1 MGGGRITWGGDLG
14 RLSWRWG
21 WWLFSVAMRWRWNPV
36 TAAVLPLCRDT
47 NRCPLPLPVYPFYP
61 FSSFSP
67 TVSLGFPV
75 DIPGFFCVSQFRSF
89 LSLRSWFL
97 SLSFPP
103 FSVVLFPSYSSFRVT
118 IYRGKGS
125 EVDPA
130 PSHRYP
136 CMGRTSP
143 ALLWRRPRWPMEAS
157 LAWRVASGFGFNRAR
172 GERERGRN
180 KRKRT
185 KTSLPLLRVQGKKEE
200 EQCRLKRHCF
210 VFPPFFFLKMHETAS
225 FFLKRVVSFRWK
237 LAPKRQTTSQ
247 SFNLRAFCILVLG
260 LRFLQLSL

>member
-103 FSVVLFPSYSSFRVT
+103 FLPFYSPLILPFGSLF
-118 IYRGKGS
+118 IGARGARSTLPRPIATHAWG
-125 EVDPA
+125 A
-130 PSHRYP
+130 RLLH
-136 CMGRTSP
+136 CCGAGRGGQ
-143 ALLWRRPRWPMEAS
+143 WRRR
-157 LAWRVASGFGFNRAR
+157 
-172 GERERGRN
+172 
-180 KRKRT
+180 
-185 KTSLPLLRVQGKKEE
+185 
-200 EQCRLKRHCF
+200 
-210 VFPPFFFLKMHETAS
+210 
-225 FFLKRVVSFRWK
+225 
-237 LAPKRQTTSQ
+237 
-247 SFNLRAFCILVLG
+247 
-260 LRFLQLSL
+260 